1 VWAGAIAWGQVP
13 GPQEQARAA
22 QEQAVQKQRETIETQ
37 RAAVRVQISST
48 APTDAFFAAPW
59 TAPAMVTAPAR
70 GPECDPV
77 PKAEIAP
84 LVEEIARRE
93 GLTPNLLRAVI
104 EQESAWLPCAVSPKG
119 AQGLMQLMPE
129 TAADLG
135 VSDPFN
141 PAQNLNGG
149 ARYLR
154 QMLDRYGGN
163 LALALGAYNA
173 GPRHVDQTGRL
184 PLFPETVNYVSTILD
199 RLSGRQTVKTH

>member
-1 VWAGAIAWGQVP
+1 
-13 GPQEQARAA
+13 
-22 QEQAVQKQRETIETQ
+22 
-37 RAAVRVQISST
+37 
-48 APTDAFFAAPW
+48 
-59 TAPAMVTAPAR
+59 
-70 GPECDPV
+70 
-77 PKAEIAP
+77 
-84 LVEEIARRE
+84 
-93 GLTPNLLRAVI
+93 
-104 EQESAWLPCAVSPKG
+104 
-119 AQGLMQLMPE
+119 MQLMPE